1 MFPDVS
7 SPFIDIAP
15 RSGILVWVS
24 ERVMILCII
33 IKLLLSVPCLPSSLV
48 T

>member
-1 MFPDVS
+1 MFPGVP
-7 SPFIDIAP
+7 SPFVDIAP
-15 RSGILVWVS
+15 RSGILIWVS

-33 IKLLLSVPCLPSSLV
+33 IKLLPIVTYRPSALL

>member
-1 MFPDVS
+1 MFPDVL

-15 RSGILVWVS
+15 RSGILIWVS

-33 IKLLLSVPCLPSSLV
+33 IKLMLLVPCLPSSSV